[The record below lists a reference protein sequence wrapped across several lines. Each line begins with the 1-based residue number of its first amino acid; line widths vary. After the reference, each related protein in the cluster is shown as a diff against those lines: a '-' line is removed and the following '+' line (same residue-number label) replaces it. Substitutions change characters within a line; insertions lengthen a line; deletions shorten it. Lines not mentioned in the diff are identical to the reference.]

1 MDSSAWDDRYAGADL
16 IWSAAP
22 NVWVQEWVEHLDPGL
37 ALDVAAGEGRNA
49 IWLVEG
55 GWTVTATDYSPVAVS
70 RMHQIADDRLGDL
83 RTRLTA
89 EVADATAAQPAP
101 HEAVA
106 TGYDLVLFCYLHLP
120 HEEWA
125 LAIAAGVAAAA
136 PGGLVLVVAHALRNL
151 TEGFGGP
158 QDASVLLD
166 PEGVLASV
174 EGLPV
179 EVLSAQIRE
188 REVDGSERAALDTVV
203 ALRRVAG

>member
-1 MDSSAWDDRYAGADL
+1 MDSSDWDDRYAGADL
-16 IWSAAP
+16 VWSAAP
-22 NVWVQEWVEHLDPGL
+22 NVWVQEWVEDLDPGS

-70 RMHQIADDRLGDL
+70 RMHQIADDRLGE
-83 RTRLTA
+83 RRGRLTA
-89 EVADATAAQPAP
+89 EVADATAAQPPPQEGVGTA
-101 HEAVA
+101 
-106 TGYDLVLFCYLHLP
+106 YDLVLFCYLHLP
-120 HEEWA
+120 PEEWA
-125 LAIAAGVAAAA
+125 AAIAAGVAAAA

-151 TEGFGGP
+151 DEGFGGP

-166 PEGVLASV
+166 PEGVIASV

-179 EVLSAQIRE
+179 EVLSAQLRE
-188 REVDGSERAALDTVV
+188 RVVDGSDRAALDTVV